1 MQRRAT
7 SSVAHHLL
15 VNYQRAHIAI
25 IKAQFTSK
33 RLRDGMEV
41 RTVRPGVLFHI
52 YHRLLPWHSS
62 ACAALAHVPMD
73 TATQPHSRSTCLR
86 YLLQGVLAVAEACGM
101 QNLLKAAGVE
111 YQVQGWRVAV
121 VVSGTSASCATQA
134 TQC

>member
-41 RTVRPGVLFHI
+41 RTARPD
-52 YHRLLPWHSS
+52 LLCSIAPLVF
-62 ACAALAHVPMD
+62 ALALICLCRPR
-73 TATQPHSRSTCLR
+73 TNATHLSCFTCLKC
-86 YLLQGVLAVAEACGM
+86 LLQGVLAVAEACGM

-111 YQVQGWRVAV
+111 YQVHGLHVAV
-121 VVSGTSASCATQA
+121 IVHDNSASSAAQA
-134 TQC
+134 SIQ